1 MLFHNWGGYYNSL
14 KLQRSVLLPG
24 RPLSYGYFFAVGYWE
39 ENITVEECRVTQR
52 VYAHQYYTR
61 LLVTEIYAQRQGA
74 ATGNVKQGVLGQI
87 M

>member
-1 MLFHNWGGYYNSL
+1 MLLHNWGGYYNSL
-14 KLQRSVLLPG
+14 ILQALELLPG
-24 RPLSYGYFFAVGYWE
+24 RAGTERYFVAVGYWE

-74 ATGNVKQGVLGQI
+74 ATGNVKP
-87 M
+87 

>member
-14 KLQRSVLLPG
+14 IMQGLELLLG
-24 RPLSYGYFFAVGYWE
+24 CPLSYGYFVAVGYWE